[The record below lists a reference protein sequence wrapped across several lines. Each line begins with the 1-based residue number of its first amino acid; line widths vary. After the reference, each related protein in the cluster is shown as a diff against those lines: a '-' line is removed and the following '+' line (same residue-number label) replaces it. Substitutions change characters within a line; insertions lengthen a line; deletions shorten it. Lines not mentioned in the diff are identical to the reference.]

1 MKKAVASWPIRF
13 SIFFIVV
20 ILVILIGAFWWQDG
34 ISPVDKNDQS
44 SVMFVIKRGESV
56 QSIVNRLAA
65 ERLIRSRVVFF
76 LLIKLQQA
84 DGNIQAGDFRL
95 KRSMTAQEVLKEL
108 QHGAIDVWVTI
119 LEGWRVEEI
128 AERLSKDLRISPQE
142 FLAVAKEGYMFPDT
156 YLLPKDASASAIVAI
171 LQKNFDRRVP
181 ESLREKSSRIGLSFE
196 EVVILASLVE
206 REGRGKEDKRMIAG
220 ILLNRLREGMKLD
233 VDATLQYIIGYDA
246 TERTWWKKG
255 LTNDHKKIDSPYNTY
270 MYKGLPPGPICNP
283 GLSSIEAVLDPIPS
297 DYFFY
302 LHDKQ
307 GTPHYAKTLDEHER
321 NIARYLR

>member
-1 MKKAVASWPIRF
+1 MKKAVASWPVRF

-20 ILVILIGAFWWQDG
+20 ILVVLVGVFWWQDG
-34 ISPVDKNDQS
+34 MSPVDINDQS
-44 SVMFVIKRGESV
+44 SVLFVVKRGESV

-84 DGNIQAGDFRL
+84 DGKIQAGDFRL

-119 LEGWRVEEI
+119 LEGWRAEEI
-128 AERLSKDLRISPQE
+128 AERLSKDLRISPRE

-156 YLLPKDASASAIVAI
+156 YLLPKDASASAIVGI
-171 LQKNFDRRVP
+171 LERNFDRRVP
-181 ESLREKSSRIGLSFE
+181 KSLREKASDIGLSFE
-196 EVVILASLVE
+196 DVVILASLVE
-206 REGRGKEDKRMIAG
+206 REGRTKEDKRMIAG
-220 ILLNRLREGMKLD
+220 ILLNRLRKGMKLD

-246 TERTWWKKG
+246 SERTWWKKG
-255 LTNDHKKIDSPYNTY
+255 LTNEHKQIDSPYNTY

-283 GLSSIEAVLDPIPS
+283 GLSSIEATLDPIPS
-297 DYFFY
+297 DYLFY

-307 GTPHYAKTLDEHER
+307 GNPHYAKTLDEHER

>member
-1 MKKAVASWPIRF
+1 MKKIVASWPMRL
-13 SIFFIVV
+13 SFFFVV
-20 ILVILIGAFWWQDG
+20 LILTVLIGVFWWQDG
-34 ISPVDKNDQS
+34 VSPVDKNDQS
-44 SVMFVIKRGESV
+44 SVMFIIKRGEPV

-65 ERLIRSRVVFF
+65 ERLIRSKVVFF
-76 LLIKLQQA
+76 LLIKFEQE
-84 DGNIQAGDFRL
+84 DRNIQAGDFRL
-95 KRSMTAQEVLKEL
+95 KRSMTAHEVLKEL
-108 QHGAIDVWVTI
+108 QHGAIDIWVTI

-128 AERLSKDLRISPQE
+128 AERLSNDLRISSQE
-142 FLAVAKEGYMFPDT
+142 FLAIAREGYMFPDT
-156 YLLPKDASASAIVAI
+156 YLFPKDASASAIVAI

-181 ESLREKSSRIGLSFE
+181 ESLREKSSHIGLSFE

-206 REGRGKEDKRMIAG
+206 REGRGREDKRMIAG

-233 VDATLQYIIGYDA
+233 VDATLQYIIGYDT

-283 GLSSIEAVLDPIPS
+283 GLLSIEAVLDPIQS

-307 GTPHYAKTLDEHER
+307 GTLHYAKTLDEHER